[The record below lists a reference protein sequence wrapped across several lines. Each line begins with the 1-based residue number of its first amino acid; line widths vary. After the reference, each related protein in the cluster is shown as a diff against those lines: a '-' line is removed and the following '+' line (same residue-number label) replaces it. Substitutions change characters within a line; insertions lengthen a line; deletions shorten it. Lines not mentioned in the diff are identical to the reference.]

1 MRVIADHARKLLY
14 CPVDAQGVG
23 RIAPQGFQFLLRRK
37 DVRAQLIQIFV
48 LAALKLQ
55 AIPGNAVQDD
65 AALPRCGHI
74 VPRARSVDHRF
85 PVRVGLMQNAGS
97 HKRVVHVRQRLLIF
111 VQKGDILLV
120 FRRPRIC
127 HGILFNLPRPRF
139 QSRILPARVGQPVA
153 HAQRPRRSFHA
164 RDIRRAPGV
173 RIVQRQPHRAAA
185 ADRGGHIVQK
195 IPHTRHYSS
204 PAPSSSF
211 RSSSVHSGVMPY
223 CLRSHIPCRMSCL
236 AFSGREEKKG

>member
-74 VPRARSVDHRF
+74 VPRTRSVDHRF

-127 HGILFNLPRPRF
+127 HGILFNLPRPR
-139 QSRILPARVGQPVA
+139 
-153 HAQRPRRSFHA
+153 
-164 RDIRRAPGV
+164 
-173 RIVQRQPHRAAA
+173 
-185 ADRGGHIVQK
+185 
-195 IPHTRHYSS
+195 
-204 PAPSSSF
+204 
-211 RSSSVHSGVMPY
+211 
-223 CLRSHIPCRMSCL
+223 
-236 AFSGREEKKG
+236 